1 MATIAAPAGLAQHG
15 IAFWGE
21 VTSKYELRVDELS
34 TLEDACREVD
44 IIQQL
49 ESYRLADGFE
59 MFVRGS
65 QGQQVIN
72 PVMSELRQH
81 VSVKKA
87 LLAQLKLPDDNSTD
101 QGGELSAK
109 NRAAANARWARRGA

>member
-1 MATIAAPAGLAQHG
+1 MAKIEAPRGLAEAG
-15 IAFWGE
+15 FAFWGE
-21 VTSKYELRVDELS
+21 VTGKYELRVDELS

-49 ESYRLADGFE
+49 EVYRLADDFQ

-81 VSVKKA
+81 VSVKKS
-87 LLAQLKLPDDNSTD
+87 LLAQLKLPDENSTD

-109 NRAAANARWARRGA
+109 NRAAANARWSRRGA